1 MLLSLCYTLLIT
13 GLFLYVCHMS
23 VNIFS
28 TIKSHVSI
36 VDLIGQYVTLK
47 RAGLY
52 WKARCPF
59 HQEKTASFT
68 VSPHIQIFHCFGCQE
83 SGDVISFFS
92 KIEQCSQLEAAQK
105 LAERYGIDIGSYTKE
120 PITKEGKTYYD
131 ICAFFSDWAIQ
142 QLAKHDLVK
151 NYMYNR
157 GFAPETLH
165 QFGIGF
171 MPGGLS
177 NIKYLL
183 DAARSC
189 YIMPNDLVA
198 HGILNK
204 SKTVFYSPY
213 EERIIFPIKDH
224 VGRVCGFGG
233 RTYKE
238 ADERPKYYN
247 SRDSDFFNKGS
258 LLYGLT
264 EAKKHIQQTGS
275 VFLVEGYTDCMA
287 MVQHGFCNTVAT
299 LGTACTLMHLKQIAR
314 YATSMTILYDSD
326 SAGYQAINRIAQLCW
341 QINIEPYVVQLP
353 PKHDP
358 ASFLATKKDL
368 SLYIEQQEDIFL
380 FFIKAHARDFVMLS
394 LEKKLQSVK
403 NIVEMIAM
411 VEDSIKQNILV
422 TKASESLG
430 IDVDLLK
437 NELVKIKKNTSI
449 STLDKAQELQADD
462 VYIIE
467 KRIFVAIIK
476 NIKLLDKPHISLLI
490 SYLPSTLRTVL
501 FKLKEW
507 SLVHGGQI
515 VFAAFF
521 DSLSEEDKQ
530 AVSALLFAYE
540 EPVDDET
547 LDVLIEQLRKKWW
560 KLIAKKLK
568 MAVLQAEREG
578 NKEKVTQL
586 LSDFI
591 MLQNKTRIK
600 NTICE

>member
-1 MLLSLCYTLLIT
+1 
-13 GLFLYVCHMS
+13 MS
-23 VNIFS
+23 NNIFS
-28 TIKSHVSI
+28 LIKAQVSI

-105 LAERYGIDIGSYTKE
+105 LAERYGIDIGVYSKE
-120 PITKEGKTYYD
+120 PIAKDGKTYYD
-131 ICAFFSDWAIQ
+131 ICAFFADWAVE
-142 QLAKHDLVK
+142 QLLKYDVVK
-151 NYMYNR
+151 NYIYKR
-157 GFAPETLH
+157 GFTAEIVH
-165 QFGIGF
+165 RFGVGF

-183 DAARSC
+183 DAARNR

-198 HGILNK
+198 SGILNQ
-204 SKTVFYSPY
+204 SKNIFYSPY
-213 EERIIFPIKDH
+213 EERIIFPIKDM

-233 RTYKE
+233 RIYKDT
-238 ADERPKYYN
+238 DERPKYYN

-264 EAKKHIQQTGS
+264 EAKKHIQQKGS

-287 MVQHGFCNTVAT
+287 MAQHGFLNTVAT
-299 LGTACTLMHLKQIAR
+299 LGTACTLIHLKQLAR
-314 YATSMTILYDSD
+314 YATSMTVLYDSD
-326 SAGYQAINRIAQLCW
+326 NAGYQAINRIAQLCW
-341 QINIEPYVVQLP
+341 QINIEPYVLQLP
-353 PKHDP
+353 FKHDP
-358 ASFLATKKDL
+358 ASFLATKQDL
-368 SLYIEQQEDIFL
+368 SPYIEQQEDIFL
-380 FFIKAHARDFVMLS
+380 FFIKTYAKDFVALS

-403 NIVEMIAM
+403 SIVEMIGM
-411 VEDSIKQNILV
+411 VEDSIKQNILIV
-422 TKASESLG
+422 KAAESLG
-430 IDVDLLK
+430 LDVNILKSELL
-437 NELVKIKKNTSI
+437 KIKKNTFIIPLSQTNKFQ
-449 STLDKAQELQADD
+449 SDD
-462 VYIIE
+462 IYIIE

-476 NIKLLDKPHISLLI
+476 NIKLLNKPHISLLI

-507 SLVHGGQI
+507 SLLHGEQI
-515 VFAAFF
+515 VFTAFF
-521 DSLSEEDKQ
+521 DSLTEEDKQ
-530 AVSALLFAYE
+530 AVSSLLFTYE

-547 LDVLIEQLRKKWW
+547 LDILIEQLKKKWW
-560 KLIAKKLK
+560 KLIAKNLK

-591 MLQNKTRIK
+591 MLQNKTGIK

>member
-1 MLLSLCYTLLIT
+1 
-13 GLFLYVCHMS
+13 MS
-23 VNIFS
+23 INIFS
-28 TIKSHVSI
+28 TIKSQVSI

-92 KIEQCSQLEAAQK
+92 KIEQCSQLEAAQR
-105 LAERYGIDIGSYTKE
+105 LAERYGIDIAVHTKE
-120 PITKEGKTYYD
+120 LTFKQGKTYYD
-131 ICAFFSDWAIQ
+131 LGAFFAQWTSEQFGKYNA
-142 QLAKHDLVK
+142 VK
-151 NYMYNR
+151 NYMHER
-157 GFAPETLH
+157 GFTLQTLSH
-165 QFGIGF
+165 FGIGF
-171 MPGGLS
+171 MPGGLAHVKS
-177 NIKYLL
+177 LL
-183 DAARSC
+183 DAARDH
-189 YIMPNDLVA
+189 YIMPNDLVSF
-198 HGILNK
+198 GILVQ

-224 VGRVCGFGG
+224 LGRVCGFGG

-238 ADERPKYYN
+238 TDERPKYYN

-264 EAKKHIQQTGS
+264 EAKKHIQQKGS

-287 MVQHGFCNTVAT
+287 MVQNGFTNTVAT
-299 LGTACTLMHLKQIAR
+299 LGTACTLTHLKQIAR
-314 YATSMTILYDSD
+314 YATSMIIVYDSD
-326 SAGYQAINRIAQLCW
+326 AAGYQAINRIAQLCW
-341 QINIEPYVVQLP
+341 QINIEPFVVELP
-353 PKHDP
+353 SKHDP
-358 ASFLATKKDL
+358 ASFLAAKKNL
-368 SLYIEQQEDIFL
+368 QPYIEKQEDIFL
-380 FFIKAHARDFVMLS
+380 FFIKSFAKDFVSLS
-394 LEKKLQSVK
+394 LEKKMQSVK
-403 NIVEMIAM
+403 YVIDAIAS
-411 VEDSIKQNILV
+411 VEDSIKQDILI
-422 TKASESLG
+422 TKAAESLNL
-430 IDVDLLK
+430 DVTLLK
-437 NELVKIKKNTSI
+437 NELIKIKKNDTITS
-449 STLDKAQELQADD
+449 SNKANELEADD
-462 VYIIE
+462 SYIVE

-476 NIKLLDKPHISLLI
+476 NIKLLDKPHISLLL

-507 SLVHGGQI
+507 SLLNGEQI

-521 DSLSEEDKQ
+521 DSLSEEDKH
-530 AVSALLFAYE
+530 AVSTLLFTYE
-540 EPVDDET
+540 EPVDEET
-547 LDVLIEQLRKKWW
+547 FGILVEKLKKKWW
-560 KLIAKKLK
+560 KLIAKQLK

-591 MLQNKTRIK
+591 TLQNKTGIK